1 MRKTNRRHRK
11 EKYTPRF
18 KTKWIDARFTA
29 IKFMCADIRRICTD
43 YKPDMAENL
52 LDDLKIL
59 SLLADK
65 VKQEVQNE
73 TERYIKAD

>member
-1 MRKTNRRHRK
+1 MRKTSRRHK
-11 EKYTPRF
+11 KSNYVPRF

-43 YKPDMAENL
+43 YKSDMAENL
-52 LDDLKIL
+52 MDDLKIL

-65 VKQEVQNE
+65 IKEEVYNE
-73 TERYIKAD
+73 TERYIKGN